1 MTTTFLVVDSLPEDV
16 ILGFPWF
23 EQQLAVI
30 DTTRKCI
37 YFGTEQ
43 RRTIYYLQKS
53 DQQLPQNITFALDHV
68 DPDYKLDFK
77 KMLVQFQDVFIDTL
91 RQPITRT
98 VKHDIRLSSDKIV
111 NIKPY
116 SMNDRKKQILNEQVT
131 EMLAAGVIE
140 PSVSPY
146 SFPPLI
152 IETPNKKPRFCVD
165 FRRLNEITESE
176 SSTLPKIP
184 DTLKELGSAKVFS
197 TLDLKSGYWQV
208 ALTD

>member
-1 MTTTFLVVDSLPEDV
+1 MTE
-16 ILGFPWF
+16 
-23 EQQLAVI
+23 
-30 DTTRKCI
+30 
-37 YFGTEQ
+37 
-43 RRTIYYLQKS
+43 
-53 DQQLPQNITFALDHV
+53 
-68 DPDYKLDFK
+68 
-77 KMLVQFQDVFIDTL
+77 
-91 RQPITRT
+91 
-98 VKHDIRLSSDKIV
+98 
-111 NIKPY
+111 
-116 SMNDRKKQILNEQVT
+116 KKQILNEQVT